1 MLVLLGDFNARINYE
16 EGQVKPT
23 SPNGKLMYE
32 LLDDY
37 NLKLG
42 NLSPS
47 TVGEWTRIQKIKNHI
62 HKSRIDY
69 VVLHEDTLPLMEKM
83 IIDEEKIHCPYRERK
98 TKNGK
103 NITFAD
109 HCPILLSLQVRAS
122 CHHVPT
128 SSRKVWNF
136 SDDGYVHYK
145 EHSKHPMKV
154 TWNACTT
161 TAHENWTNQFEKV
174 LHLCFSKRTIKLGSP
189 HNKVQKSNLP
199 VRNMLSKLARK
210 GKLQRKIARQYLL
223 RVIEIETRQHSRL
236 RAIRLHQTMA
246 SLTDG
251 EKFTPTGYWKMKRAA
266 DKNVK
271 IPTTY
276 TVMKENGVE
285 VSGSKAIKEAYSIGT
300 NSNTA

>member
-1 MLVLLGDFNARINYE
+1 MKQGKEGMMVAAKKGTFKLIDEVTQSDLRSILTVRIGYHNVTVRIVLVYAPQEGDPLEDRIDFFEEIAIQIERSETAGDMLVLLGDFNARINYE
-16 EGQVKPT
+16 EGQVKPA
-23 SPNGKLMYE
+23 SPNGKLIYE

-47 TVGEWTRIQKIKNHI
+47 TVGEWTRIQKIKNYI

-161 TAHENWTNQFEKV
+161 TQIF
-174 LHLCFSKRTIKLGSP
+174 FP
-189 HNKVQKSNLP
+189 
-199 VRNMLSKLARK
+199 
-210 GKLQRKIARQYLL
+210 
-223 RVIEIETRQHSRL
+223 
-236 RAIRLHQTMA
+236 
-246 SLTDG
+246 
-251 EKFTPTGYWKMKRAA
+251 
-266 DKNVK
+266 
-271 IPTTY
+271 
-276 TVMKENGVE
+276 
-285 VSGSKAIKEAYSIGT
+285 
-300 NSNTA
+300 